1 MKEEQ
6 LDQLWR
12 FIEKHIGS
20 NDDATLPW
28 TRQAALALI
37 LDCEPELIAR
47 RIRGSALPARAVME
61 WLARQAR
68 HLAGLDQDRVER
80 LRRYLQE
87 AGPGREKEPPGLRRD
102 RKFARKMWDTL
113 EKNIMA
119 LDQSA
124 EFNPELMAATRT
136 AMIMM
141 YECHPQLIVECIEQS
156 PLPTRALVSWL
167 IFEGQRMP
175 VLDTSRVQALKDYWE
190 RYRREEIIPAPEAEP
205 TPPAAAQV

>member
-20 NDDATLPW
+20 HDDATLPW

-37 LDCEPELIAR
+37 LDCQPELIAR

-68 HLAGLDQDRVER
+68 RIPSLDQERLQQLQRCLDQD
-80 LRRYLQE
+80 
-87 AGPGREKEPPGLRRD
+87 AGKGPKAQAGLRRD
-102 RKFARKMWDTL
+102 KDFARKMWDTL

-124 EFNPELMAATRT
+124 EFNPELIAATRT

-175 VLDTSRVQALKDYWE
+175 VLDTSRVQGLKEYWE
-190 RYRREEIIPAPEAEP
+190 RYRREEIIPAPESEAAR
-205 TPPAAAQV
+205 PAALQA